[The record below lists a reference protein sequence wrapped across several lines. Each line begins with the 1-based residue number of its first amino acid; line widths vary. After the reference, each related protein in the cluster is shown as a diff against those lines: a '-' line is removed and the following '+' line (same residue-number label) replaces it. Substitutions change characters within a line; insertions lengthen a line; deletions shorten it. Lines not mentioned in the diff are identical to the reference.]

1 MAKANPWI
9 IIGLLV
15 IGFAIFSGTNLFDIS
30 TPFSDALVYD
40 SFGAG
45 FDSSKWNY
53 DTPLS
58 NTVTENCNT
67 DNGVLKCGGTSD
79 IGGYK
84 YVSPTKDFSGT
95 YFKLSGE
102 INNPQFKVSYPGAGI
117 GDCGKNGVIV
127 KIANCDVGI
136 GGITGVD
143 KKFIEFLPSNLEK
156 GKGWVFVN
164 GEQSCEVSYS
174 GNLVVKLGIPTYPT
188 TPPRWPTKMCS
199 NEVIYNYFRFKTP
212 FSCHI
217 GSGEGFAK
225 QRFVSN
231 EVIEYSSLSLEP
243 RKFCLSQPARIVRD
257 NNLIAD
263 AEIYDR
269 ISKGQ
274 SYTVKSNEFVDVFY
288 IYDEAGCGVDEAFN
302 TKTSSCEPLESFSFS
317 CVNGEFNEQLNG
329 CIVEPI
335 ITQGE
340 VTCPEGYTKEV
351 VDGGQA
357 CLTSNPDVVQIEP
370 NENYAVSNKQGI
382 LGAGLVGDTIGFVVF
397 IALLFIVYLMYR
409 GKKR

>member
-1 MAKANPWI
+1 MI
-9 IIGLLV
+9 LV
-15 IGFAIFSGTNLFDIS
+15 LPNFKVLVWFLVGVLVVSVGYSGYVFYGTFL
-30 TPFSDALVYD
+30 D
-40 SFGAG
+40 SFSNAEVTYVL
-45 FDSSKWNY
+45 DN
-53 DTPLS
+53 LS
-58 NTVTENCNT
+58 INT
-67 DNGVLKCGGTSD
+67 
-79 IGGYK
+79 
-84 YVSPTKDFSGT
+84 
-95 YFKLSGE
+95 
-102 INNPQFKVSYPGAGI
+102 A
-117 GDCGKNGVIV
+117 
-127 KIANCDVGI
+127 
-136 GGITGVD
+136 
-143 KKFIEFLPSNLEK
+143 
-156 GKGWVFVN
+156 
-164 GEQSCEVSYS
+164 
-174 GNLVVKLGIPTYPT
+174 
-188 TPPRWPTKMCS
+188 
-199 NEVIYNYFRFKTP
+199 
-212 FSCHI
+212 
-217 GSGEGFAK
+217 
-225 QRFVSN
+225 
-231 EVIEYSSLSLEP
+231 
-243 RKFCLSQPARIVRD
+243 
-257 NNLIAD
+257 
-263 AEIYDR
+263 YDR

-409 GKKR
+409 GKKK